1 MSRLVSFFVLTL
13 LAVSIAFAQGI
24 NGKWKGQM
32 QSPNGPVD
40 LVFSFKVSGDTLT
53 GSVES
58 PMGVLPIIN
67 CKLDSNK
74 FSFDVNAG
82 EMTISH
88 DCSVMGDS
96 ISMKVPWMD
105 GDTLE
110 IMLKRLAEP
119 GKESKQ

>member
-1 MSRLVSFFVLTL
+1 MSRLVSFFVFTL
-13 LAVSIAFAQGI
+13 LTASVGFAQVI
-24 NGKWKGQM
+24 DGKWKGQM
-32 QSPNGPVD
+32 ESPNGPVD

-67 CKLDSNK
+67 SKLDSNK

-96 ISMKVPWMD
+96 ISMKVPWMQ
-105 GDTLE
+105 GDSLE
-110 IMLKRLAEP
+110 IILKRLVDAE
-119 GKESKQ
+119 KESK

>member
-1 MSRLVSFFVLTL
+1 MSRLVSFFVFTL
-13 LAVSIAFAQGI
+13 LTASVGFAQGI
-24 NGKWKGQM
+24 DGKWKGQM
-32 QSPNGPVD
+32 ESPNGPVD

-67 CKLDSNK
+67 SKLDSNK

-96 ISMKVPWMD
+96 ISVKVPWMQ
-105 GDTLE
+105 GDSLE
-110 IMLKRLAEP
+110 IILKRLVDAE
-119 GKESKQ
+119 KESK